1 MEYAVHGVAKSQTE
15 LSDFYFTLCFPWASQ
30 VVLVVKNPCANSGDI
45 RDTDSILSWKDTLE
59 EDMATQSSILA

>member
-15 LSDFYFTLCFPWASQ
+15 LSDFYFTSCFPWASQ